1 MHKAGDSMESSKYL
15 DLKATLRARPTK
27 VGVKE
32 VQGAAV
38 KGSKAKTL
46 LKQSEVQSLFQTE
59 GLAAFQSAAEILG

>member
-1 MHKAGDSMESSKYL
+1 
-15 DLKATLRARPTK
+15 
-27 VGVKE
+27 VGAKE

-59 GLAAFQSAAEILG
+59 GLEAFQSAAEILG